1 MNTSHIGSN
10 ILGSHISSS
19 NHKSSSNHNHNG
31 NNFKQSQNNL
41 SQRESMHSH
50 SSLRY
55 SGITHNNNRQPII
68 MGVINPSS
76 NTLNVMGQSQL
87 GHS

>member
-19 NHKSSSNHNHNG
+19 NHKSSSNHHNG

-55 SGITHNNNRQPII
+55 SGITHNNRQPII

>member
-1 MNTSHIGSN
+1 MNVNTSHIGSN

-19 NHKSSSNHNHNG
+19 NHKSSSHHH

-55 SGITHNNNRQPII
+55 SGITHNNRQPII
-68 MGVINPSS
+68 MGGINPSS

>member
-19 NHKSSSNHNHNG
+19 NHKSSSHHN

-55 SGITHNNNRQPII
+55 SGITHNNRQPII
-68 MGVINPSS
+68 GVTNPSS